1 MSKNLR
7 NELLGIFFLGI
18 GGYIGYVLSM
28 GNNSNEI
35 GFVGKNFYNVFFLL
49 LGVMTYAVPFIFF
62 LYGIVFLL
70 NRNLKMNKVKFYS
83 FLIFFVLLSAILV
96 LKGVSVDGTKKDII
110 KELLRVGGNS
120 HSGGL
125 FGAFISIF
133 LFTLFGKTGAIIFLI
148 TFTVIDVFIF
158 ANKMIKSILFSFLY
172 PFIKIKMILKRKKE
186 EKIANLEK
194 IKEKKLR
201 EKEEKNIKLS
211 REKEKKI
218 AEKLLKR
225 ENKRKKIDKDGNISI
240 KYEEEEIL
248 SENIENKKQFELK
261 EEENINKFEEKEI
274 EKEDKI
280 KKNELKDDNWE
291 LIFNTEKKS
300 KLTKSEIEE
309 QVKLKTDILEQVLT
323 EYGIEAKVINY
334 ERGPVITRY
343 ELSIPRGIRVKKIVA
358 LSDDL
363 AMNLEAKSIRIE
375 APIPGKNAVGIEI
388 PNDTAEAVYFSK
400 TLKSKEFKKSKS
412 PVSVILGENIVG
424 ENVIV
429 DLRKMPHL
437 LIAGRTGSGKS
448 VCINSLISS
457 IISKSS
463 HEEVKFIMV
472 DPKMVE
478 LMPYNGIPH
487 LLVPVIIE
495 PKLAALALKWAVN
508 NMEERY
514 RLLSKTGVR
523 NLEGYN
529 KLKGVEKL
537 PYIVIVIDELADLM
551 MVAPASIEESIA
563 RIAQKARAIGIH
575 LVVATQRPT
584 TDVITGTIKANLPS
598 RISFSVA
605 SQIDSR
611 TILDTPGAE
620 KLLGKGDMLFLESG
634 SPNLVRIQGAFIT
647 DEEVNKLTDYLKS
660 KNSPEYLEEIITE
673 STDDTDELFTK
684 AIEIIKNEGKVSIS
698 LIQRKLK
705 VGYARAARIVDQLED
720 NGIINDK
727 REILIDV

>member
-1 MSKNLR
+1 MSKNLK
-7 NELLGIFFLGI
+7 NELLGILFLGV

-28 GNNSNEI
+28 GSNPNEI

-49 LGVMTYAVPFIFF
+49 LGVITYAVPFIFF

-70 NRNLKMNKVKFYS
+70 NKNLKMNKVKFYS
-83 FLIFFVLLSAILV
+83 FLMFFVLLSAILV
-96 LKGVSVDGTKKDII
+96 LKGVNVNGAKQEII
-110 KELLRVGGNS
+110 KEILRVGGNS

-148 TFTVIDVFIF
+148 TFAIIDVFIF
-158 ANKMIKSILFSFLY
+158 ANKIIKSILLSFRY
-172 PFIKIKMILKRKKE
+172 PFIKINMMMKRRKEKRLEYLKRKKE
-186 EKIANLEK
+186 KKIRNKEENKAR
-194 IKEKKLR
+194 IKEAKIEKVFKKDNNR
-201 EKEEKNIKLS
+201 N
-211 REKEKKI
+211 
-218 AEKLLKR
+218 
-225 ENKRKKIDKDGNISI
+225 KIDKKANISI
-240 KYEEEEIL
+240 KDEESEIEKKDNIYEKQFETKEEVNIIENKNIIEKEEEI
-248 SENIENKKQFELK
+248 KK
-261 EEENINKFEEKEI
+261 
-274 EKEDKI
+274 D
-280 KKNELKDDNWE
+280 ELKDNSWE
-291 LIFNTEKKS
+291 LIFDAEKKS
-300 KLTKSEIEE
+300 KLTKDEIEE
-309 QVKLKTDILEQVLT
+309 QVKIKVVILEQVLN

-388 PNDTAEAVYFSK
+388 PNDIAEAVYFSK
-400 TLKSKEFKKSKS
+400 SLKSKEFKKSKS
-412 PVSVILGENIVG
+412 PVTVVLGENIVG

-448 VCINSLISS
+448 VCINTLISS

-463 HEEVKFIMV
+463 HEDVKFIMV

-537 PYIVIVIDELADLM
+537 PYIVIVIDELSDLM

-575 LVVATQRPT
+575 LVVATQRPS

-598 RISFSVA
+598 RISFAVA

-647 DEEVNKLTDYLKS
+647 DEEVNKLTNYLKS

-673 STDDTDELFTK
+673 STNDTDELFTK
-684 AIEIIKNEGKVSIS
+684 AIEVIKSEGKVSIS

-705 VGYARAARIVDQLED
+705 VGYARAARIVDELEE
-720 NGIINDK
+720 NGIINNN